1 VHKPAVFLVLWCF
14 CSCKPDAER
23 IHQRLILAKDSGVH
37 QMDTVLLDTITK
49 TYFSRIQ
56 KPNAEGMAYT
66 YTIPKPYIEKE
77 VYIIYKGKARSNFA
91 FSQGALAF
99 VAFDEWGQ
107 QLCWWGITL
116 RPHLQYQNEW
126 NAFSDSI
133 HIPALI
139 EKRKYA
145 GVKAYPFLGNSPGEK
160 LDIDS
165 FQIILKKRA
174 EY

>member
-1 VHKPAVFLVLWCF
+1 VYKFGFVLVLCYF
-14 CSCKPDAER
+14 CSCKRDAEIIDQKR
-23 IHQRLILAKDSGVH
+23 ILAGDAGVH
-37 QMDTVLLDTITK
+37 QMDTVLMDSLTNTL
-49 TYFSRIQ
+49 FSRIQ

-66 YTIPKPYIEKE
+66 YTLKAPYLEQEIY
-77 VYIIYKGKARSNFA
+77 VIYKGKVRSNFA

-99 VAFDEWGQ
+99 VAYDEWGQ

-126 NAFSDSI
+126 NTFSDSI

-139 EKRKYA
+139 EKRKYS
-145 GVKAYPFLGNSPGEK
+145 GIKAYPFLGNSPGEK

-165 FQIILKKRA
+165 FEITLKKRA
-174 EY
+174 EL

>member
-1 VHKPAVFLVLWCF
+1 MFVLALWCF
-14 CSCKPDAER
+14 CSCKQDAET
-23 IHQRLILAKDSGVH
+23 INQKLILAKDLGVH
-37 QMDTVLLDTITK
+37 QMDTVIYDSISK
-49 TYFSRIQ
+49 SYFSRIQ
-56 KPNAEGMAYT
+56 RPNAEGMAYN
-66 YTIPKPYIEKE
+66 YTIPKPYLEKE
-77 VYIIYKGKARSNFA
+77 LYIIYRGKVRSNFA

-99 VAFDEWGQ
+99 VAYDEWGQ

-139 EKRKYA
+139 DKKKYV
-145 GVKAYPFLGNSPGEK
+145 GVKAYPFLGTSPGEN

-165 FQIILKKRA
+165 FLVTLKRRA
-174 EY
+174 DY